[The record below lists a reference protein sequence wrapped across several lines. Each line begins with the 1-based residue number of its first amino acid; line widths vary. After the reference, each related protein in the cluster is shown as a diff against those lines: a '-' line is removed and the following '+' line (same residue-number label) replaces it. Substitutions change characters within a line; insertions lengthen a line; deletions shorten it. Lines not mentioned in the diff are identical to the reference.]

1 MAAVFASLA
10 SMACAFACLAIC
22 PLSLF
27 HIAIS
32 PVFLQLSL
40 LFWLHKT
47 SMLQLC
53 APSAQSV
60 AALPTLSLR
69 LTSLLS
75 RKSSTSSSWHLTF
88 RMPLRFPF
96 QEQLHRSQTTC
107 FQEPLT
113 TAQIFSPGAPRQE
126 PLLARLCASARR
138 TCDQMPT

>member
-1 MAAVFASLA
+1 MAAVFAFLVLT
-10 SMACAFACLAIC
+10 ACAFACLAIC
-22 PLSLF
+22 PPFLF
-27 HIAIS
+27 HIAIN

-40 LFWLHKT
+40 LFWLRKT

-53 APSAQSV
+53 VPSAQSAV
-60 AALPTLSLR
+60 ALPTLSLR

-113 TAQIFSPGAPRQE
+113 TAQIFSPGAPRRE

-138 TCDQMPT
+138 TCGQMPT